1 MEGYFAE
8 RAAVIEAAGSHPD
21 PAQMNAL
28 SIRYGMVFADEP
40 PR

>member
-8 RAAVIEAAGSHPD
+8 RAAVIEAAGGHPD